1 MNNMN
6 LVTKIED
13 RLAENKSGV
22 KTYATYESAEKIGN
36 KLGSDY
42 AARCGKA
49 DAVEF
54 IVVFLPKTK
63 RFSQVEGCGINSV
76 SVSLSLQYS
85 TCVSITSRANSCS
98 SGGNLANACMAA
110 FLATLR
116 GYFCQNSSKLIFH
129 PY

>member
-1 MNNMN
+1 MNKMN

-42 AARCGKA
+42 AARCGKT

-54 IVVFLPKTK
+54 IVVFLPKTQ
-63 RFSQVEGCGINSV
+63 RFSVVFRLMDFMTKHQTGGYVGVFAQQGFF
-76 SVSLSLQYS
+76 
-85 TCVSITSRANSCS
+85 SI
-98 SGGNLANACMAA
+98 
-110 FLATLR
+110 
-116 GYFCQNSSKLIFH
+116 
-129 PY
+129 